1 MIEALYGWMKNII
14 VFMIISTVIL
24 NLLGKSNYKKYVG
37 LVTGLILVLLVIGP
51 VLSLTGKTSYF
62 DFSMD
67 SYGSLVDA
75 QDLSKEMFRMEEQS
89 NIDIFEQYKQVI
101 INQTDSLI
109 APKGLTVVSMEIEVI
124 TDKTSKDFGDL
135 LHIDLLAAYKTNQE
149 MPGKT
154 GSILA
159 IEKIEI
165 GQISFDLNSNEEQES
180 QQNSLSAMENS
191 IKILLADFYNM
202 DGNNININI
211 REDHDGKR

>member
-1 MIEALYGWMKNII
+1 MIELLYDWMKNII

-37 LVTGLILVLLVIGP
+37 LITGLILVLLVIGP
-51 VLSLTGKTSYF
+51 ILSLTGKISYF

-75 QDLSKEMFRMEEQS
+75 QDLSKEMFAMEEQS
-89 NIDIFEQYKQVI
+89 TIDIFEEYKQVI
-101 INQTDSLI
+101 VNQTENLI
-109 APKGLTVVSMEIEVI
+109 AEKGLTVVSMEIEVI
-124 TDKTSKDFGDL
+124 SDKTSQDFGKL
-135 LHIDLLAAYKTNQE
+135 LKLNLVAAYKTNQE

-154 GSILA
+154 GEILS

-165 GQISFDLNSNEEQES
+165 GQISFDSETEKPKES

-202 DGNNININI
+202 DRNNININI
-211 REDHDGKR
+211 QEDHDGKR

>member
-1 MIEALYGWMKNII
+1 VIEALYDWMKNII

-37 LVTGLILVLLVIGP
+37 LITGLILVLLVIGP
-51 VLSLTGKTSYF
+51 VLSLTGKISYF

-67 SYGSLVDA
+67 SYGSLVEA
-75 QDLSKEMFRMEEQS
+75 QDLSKEMFEMEKQS
-89 NIDIFEQYKQVI
+89 TIDIFEEYKQVI
-101 INQTDSLI
+101 VNQTENLI
-109 APKGLTVVSMEIEVI
+109 AEKGLTVVSMEIDVI
-124 TDKTSKDFGDL
+124 TDKSSTDFGKIL
-135 LHIDLLAAYKTNQE
+135 QINLVAAYKTNQE

-154 GSILA
+154 GDILS

-165 GQISFDLNSNEEQES
+165 GQISFDSDTEKNQES

-202 DGNNININI
+202 DSNNININI
-211 REDHDGKR
+211 QEDHDGKR

>member
-1 MIEALYGWMKNII
+1 MIEALYDWMKNII

-24 NLLGKSNYKKYVG
+24 NLLGKSNYKKYLG

-51 VLSLTGKTSYF
+51 ILSLTGKINYF

-67 SYGSLVDA
+67 SYESLFDA
-75 QDLSKEMFRMEEQS
+75 QDLSKEMFQMEERS
-89 NIDIFEQYKQVI
+89 NIDIFEQYKQVM

-109 APKGLTVVSMEIEVI
+109 SEKGLTVASMEITIIE
-124 TDKTSKDFGDL
+124 DKTNPDFGKL
-135 LHIDLLAAYKTNQE
+135 VSLKLVAEYKKSNE

-154 GSILA
+154 GEILP

-165 GQISFDLNSNEEQES
+165 GQIRFDAKEDKVEES
-180 QQNSLSAMENS
+180 QQNGLSPMENS
-191 IKILLADFYNM
+191 IKNLLADFYNM

-211 REDHDGKR
+211 QEDHDGKR